1 VLFGVETL
9 QSRVTR
15 CRVVIHTWN
24 GGERPCFETTTT
36 QPNPTRQTSAGPTAV
51 DTLLLSQGQEQ
62 GLSQR
67 RHITIDWA
75 GRPLDAPAAYTAYT
89 AACTAQGGRVVDE
102 ACGNSDWLAVRR
114 DTMFASPTT
123 AAVAAA
129 SSSPLL

>member
-15 CRVVIHTWN
+15 CGVVIHTWN

-89 AACTAQGGRVVDE
+89 AYTVACTAQGGRLVDE
-102 ACGNSDWLAVRR
+102 ACGNSHCLAVRR
-114 DTMFASPTT
+114 DTMLASPTT
-123 AAVAAA
+123 AA
-129 SSSPLL
+129 SSSSLL